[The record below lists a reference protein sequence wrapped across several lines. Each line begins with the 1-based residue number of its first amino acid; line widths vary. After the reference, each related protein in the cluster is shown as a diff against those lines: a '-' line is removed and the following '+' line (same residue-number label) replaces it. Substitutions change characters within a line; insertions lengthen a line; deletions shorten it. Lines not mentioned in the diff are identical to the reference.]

1 LSEGAVRRL
10 LPVFGDQLSPWLA
23 SLRDADPAQ
32 DALLLAEVLSEA
44 SYVPHHPRKIALI
57 FSAMRHFAA
66 EMRERGFQVH
76 YRTLDDPGNLGSLPA
91 EIAFWAKTSG
101 ASEVHLTE
109 TGEWRLEQ
117 ALRELDLAVPVHWRG
132 DDRFLCSRAAF
143 ARWAGTRAE
152 LRMEVF
158 YRGMRRRHGWL
169 MKGPDEPCG
178 GVWNLDQDNRK
189 ALPRNHRVPEP
200 FSCPPDACTQEVL
213 ERVGQRF
220 AHHYGRLDGF
230 DYPVTRS
237 DAERLWQHF
246 LASGLRDFGSYQDAM
261 ARGAPYLHH
270 ARISAALNIGLLD
283 LRRLCADV
291 DAAYREGRVP
301 LNSAEGFLRQLIG
314 WREYVRGIY
323 WLRMPEYAELN
334 VLGNTRALPDFYWT
348 GKTDMACMRETI
360 GQTLALGYAHH
371 IQRLMVTGNFALLA
385 GIAPQAIGEWYL
397 AVYLDA
403 FEWVELPNTQA
414 MVMHADGGYLASKP
428 YCASGQYIRRQSD
441 YCKGCRYQV
450 SEALGERACPF
461 NALYWHFLIRHRERF
476 AHYPRMLNLYRNLDR
491 QAPERQQALW
501 QRGEALLARLDA
513 GESL

>member
-1 LSEGAVRRL
+1 MSEGAVRRL
-10 LPVFGDQLSPWLA
+10 LPVFGDQLSPRLA
-23 SLRDADPAQ
+23 SLRDADSAQ
-32 DALLLAEVLSEA
+32 DVLLLAEVMSEA

-57 FSAMRHFAA
+57 FSAMRHFAS
-66 EMRERGFQVH
+66 EMRARGFRVL
-76 YRTLDDPGNLGSLPA
+76 YRTLDDPDNQGSLPA
-91 EIAFWAKTSG
+91 EIAFWAKTTG
-101 ASEVHLTE
+101 AREIRLTE

-117 ALRELDLAVPVHWRG
+117 ALRALDLAIPVRWHG

-143 ARWAGTRAE
+143 ARWAGSRTE
-152 LRMEVF
+152 LRMEAF

-169 MKGPDEPCG
+169 MAGPDEPCG
-178 GVWNLDQDNRK
+178 GVWNLDKDNRK
-189 ALPRNHRVPEP
+189 ALPKDQPVPEP
-200 FSCPPDACTQEVL
+200 FSCPPDACTRDVL
-213 ERVGQRF
+213 ELVGQRF
-220 AHHYGRLDGF
+220 AHHYGRLEGF
-230 DYPVTRS
+230 DYPVTRA

-246 LASGLRDFGSYQDAM
+246 LGTGLRDFGSYQDAM
-261 ARGAPYLHH
+261 ARGEPYLHH

-283 LRRLCADV
+283 LRQLCADV

-314 WREYVRGIY
+314 WREYVHGVY
-323 WLRMPEYAELN
+323 WLRMPEYRELN
-334 VLGNTRALPDFYWT
+334 ALGNTRALPEFYWT
-348 GKTDMACMRETI
+348 GSTRMACMREAI

-441 YCKGCRYQV
+441 YCKDCHYQV
-450 SEALGERACPF
+450 TEALGDRACPF

>member
-1 LSEGAVRRL
+1 MSKGAVRRL
-10 LPVFGDQLSPWLA
+10 LPVFGDQLSPQLA

-32 DALLLAEVLSEA
+32 DVLLLAEVMSEA

-57 FSAMRHFAA
+57 FSAMRHFAI
-66 EMRERGFQVH
+66 EMRARGFRVH
-76 YRTLDDPGNLGSLPA
+76 YRTLDEPDNQGSLPA
-91 EIAFWAKTSG
+91 EIAFWAKKTG
-101 ASEVHLTE
+101 AREVHLTE
-109 TGEWRLEQ
+109 AGEWRLEQ
-117 ALRELDLAVPVHWRG
+117 ALRGLDLAVPVQWHG
-132 DDRFLCSRAAF
+132 DDRFLCSRGAF
-143 ARWAGTRAE
+143 ARWVGARTE
-152 LRMEVF
+152 LRMEAF

-169 MKGPDEPCG
+169 MEGEDEPCG
-178 GVWNLDQDNRK
+178 GVWNLDKDNRK
-189 ALPRNHRVPEP
+189 ALPRGHPVPEP

-213 ERVGQRF
+213 ELVGQRF

-230 DYPVTRS
+230 DYPVTRA
-237 DAERLWQHF
+237 DAERLWRHF
-246 LASGLRDFGSYQDAM
+246 LDAGLRDFGTYQDAM
-261 ARGAPYLHH
+261 ARGEPYLHH

-283 LRRLCADV
+283 LRQLCAEV

-314 WREYVRGIY
+314 WREYVHGVY
-323 WLRMPEYAELN
+323 WLRMPEYRELN

-348 GKTDMACMRETI
+348 GATDMACMRQAI

-441 YCKGCRYQV
+441 YCKGCHYQV
-450 SEALGERACPF
+450 TEALGDSACPF

-476 AHYPRMLNLYRNLDR
+476 AQYPRMLNLYRNLDR

-501 QRGEALLARLDA
+501 QRGEALLTRLDA

>member
-1 LSEGAVRRL
+1 MSEGAVRRL
-10 LPVFGDQLSPWLA
+10 LPVFGDQLSPQLA
-23 SLRDADPAQ
+23 SLREADPAQ
-32 DALLLAEVLSEA
+32 DVLLLAEVMSEA

-57 FSAMRHFAA
+57 FSAMRHFAI
-66 EMRERGFQVH
+66 EMRARGFQVH
-76 YRTLDDPGNLGSLPA
+76 YRTLDDPDNQGSLPA
-91 EIAFWAKTSG
+91 EIACWVRASG
-101 ASEVHLTE
+101 AHEVHLTE

-117 ALRELDLAVPVHWRG
+117 ALHGLDLAVPVHWHG

-143 ARWAGTRAE
+143 ARWAGTRTE
-152 LRMEVF
+152 LRMEAF

-169 MKGPDEPCG
+169 MEGPGEPCG
-178 GVWNLDQDNRK
+178 DVWNLDKDNRK
-189 ALPRNHRVPEP
+189 ALPSGHPVPEP

-213 ERVGQRF
+213 KLVGQRF

-230 DYPVTRS
+230 DYPVTRA
-237 DAERLWQHF
+237 DAERLWRHF
-246 LASGLRDFGSYQDAM
+246 LDAGLRDFGTYQDAM
-261 ARGAPYLHH
+261 ARGEPYLHH

-283 LRRLCADV
+283 LRQLCAEV

-314 WREYVRGIY
+314 WREYVHGVY
-323 WLRMPEYAELN
+323 WLRMPEYRELN

-348 GKTDMACMRETI
+348 GATDMACMREAI

-441 YCKGCRYQV
+441 YCKGCHYQV
-450 SEALGERACPF
+450 GEALGERACPF

-476 AHYPRMLNLYRNLDR
+476 AHYPRMLNLYRNLDS

-501 QRGEALLARLDA
+501 RRGEALLARLDA

>member
-1 LSEGAVRRL
+1 MSEGAVRRL
-10 LPVFGDQLSPWLA
+10 LPVFGDQLSPRLS

-32 DALLLAEVLSEA
+32 DVLLLAEVMSEA

-66 EMRERGFQVH
+66 EMREFGFQVR
-76 YRTLDDPGNLGSLPA
+76 YRTLDDPQNQGSLPA
-91 EIAFWAKTSG
+91 EIAFWTRYLG
-101 ASEVHLTE
+101 AREVRLTE

-117 ALRELDLAVPVHWRG
+117 ALRMLDLAVPVFWHG

-143 ARWAGTRAE
+143 ARWAGSRTE
-152 LRMEVF
+152 LRMETF

-169 MKGPDEPCG
+169 MAGPDEPCG
-178 GVWNLDQDNRK
+178 GVWNLDKDNRK
-189 ALPRNHRVPEP
+189 ALPKDHSVPEP
-200 FSCPPDACTQEVL
+200 FSCPPDAVTQEVL
-213 ERVGQRF
+213 ELVGQRF
-220 AHHYGRLDGF
+220 AHHYGRLEGF
-230 DYPVTRS
+230 DYPVTRA

-246 LASGLRDFGSYQDAM
+246 LHTGLRDFGSYQDAM
-261 ARGAPYLHH
+261 ARGEPYLHH

-283 LRRLCADV
+283 LRQLCADV

-314 WREYVRGIY
+314 WREYVHGVY
-323 WLRMPEYAELN
+323 WLRMPEYRELN
-334 VLGNTRALPDFYWT
+334 ALGNTRALPAFYWT
-348 GKTDMACMRETI
+348 GDTRMACMREAI
-360 GQTLALGYAHH
+360 GQTLELGYAHH

-385 GIAPQAIGEWYL
+385 GIAPQTIGEWYL

-441 YCKGCRYQV
+441 YCKGCHYQV
-450 SEALGERACPF
+450 AQALGDRGCPF

-501 QRGEALLARLDA
+501 RRGEELLARLDA